1 MTISEKDIKRIKSG
15 LLCLGCYASR
25 ETGDSL
31 VGDMPYFFE
40 KGFSHSVHAS
50 LFGSNIAIS
59 VSEKFSET
67 SPYELKKAGSG
78 YVIAYGDKSV
88 PIKFFPRLPQTGTVV
103 DSLAKYHSPDCITLW
118 PSTSCCYDRPGQKCG
133 FCSLVGE
140 QPEPVD
146 TAVLAEGLRKLFE
159 KVPHTHTLNFSG
171 ATYKNPD
178 VMCDYWTTLTGKLR
192 AFYKGDISIEF
203 APPSD
208 LGKLDDMKNAGV
220 TNFIM
225 NLEIADPVLRKKICP
240 GKGSISYAQYY
251 AAFDRA
257 VALAGR
263 GQVSSVLIAGI
274 QPYDDILR
282 ECEKMISVGVI
293 PTVMPFRPFDDSSM
307 PDMPMCDPEEYIMI
321 EEKLGKMLRDAAL
334 DPEKMS
340 GCTKCG
346 GCSLEN
352 DCYKSK
358 K

>member
-1 MTISEKDIKRIKSG
+1 MEISKNDIKRIKSG

-31 VGDMPYFFE
+31 VGDMPYFFD

-59 VSEKFSET
+59 VSEKFSKT
-67 SPYELKKAGSG
+67 SPYELKKADGG
-78 YVIAYGDKSV
+78 YVVVYGGKSA

-118 PSTSCCYDRPGQKCG
+118 PSTSCCYDRPGLKCR

-140 QPEPVD
+140 QPAPVNAD
-146 TAVLAEGLRKLFE
+146 ELADGLRALYE
-159 KVPHTHTLNFSG
+159 KVPHAHSLNFSG

-203 APPSD
+203 APPAD
-208 LGKLDDMKNAGV
+208 LAKIDEMKKAGV

-225 NLEIADPVLRKKICP
+225 NLEIANPVLRKKICP
-240 GKGSISYAQYY
+240 GKGGISYDHYY
-251 AAFDRA
+251 AAFARA

-263 GQVSSVLIAGI
+263 GQVSSVLIAGL
-274 QPYDDILR
+274 QPYEDILA

-307 PDMPMCDPEEYIMI
+307 PDLPMCDPDEYLTA
-321 EEKLGKMLRDAAL
+321 EEKLGALLRSASL

-352 DCYKSK
+352 DCYKNK

>member
-1 MTISEKDIKRIKSG
+1 MEISKNDIKRIKSG
-15 LLCLGCYASR
+15 LLCLGCYASH
-25 ETGDSL
+25 ETGESL

-59 VSEKFSET
+59 VSEGFSRT
-67 SPYELKKAGSG
+67 SPYELKKTNKG
-78 YVIAYGDKSV
+78 YVIATEDKTV
-88 PIKFFPRLPQTGTVV
+88 PIKFFPRLPQTDTVV

-118 PSTSCCYDRPGQKCG
+118 PSTSCCYDRPGQKCS

-140 QPEPVD
+140 QPAPV
-146 TAVLAEGLRKLFE
+146 TADELAEGLRILYE
-159 KVPHTHTLNFSG
+159 KVPHAHSLNFSG

-178 VMCDYWTTLTGKLR
+178 VMCDYWTELTKKLR
-192 AFYKGDISIEF
+192 SFYRGDVSIEF

-208 LGKLDDMKNAGV
+208 LGKLDAMKEAGV

-225 NLEIADPVLRKKICP
+225 NLEIANPALRKKICP
-240 GKGSISYAQYY
+240 GKGSISYDHYY
-251 AAFDRA
+251 AAFGRA
-257 VALAGR
+257 VSLVGK
-263 GQVSSVLIAGI
+263 GQVSSVLIAGL
-274 QPYDDILR
+274 QPYEDIIK
-282 ECEKMISVGVI
+282 ECEKMINFGVI

-307 PDMPMCDPEEYIMI
+307 SDLPMCDPEEYMKT
-321 EEKLGKMLRDAAL
+321 EEKLGEMLRAAKL

-352 DCYKSK
+352 DYYKCK
-358 K
+358 